1 MSSFSPQNLWGQDSG
16 FLKNHFALLNILI
29 LVMAIFLSGCGGI
42 NTPAKIL
49 SANFII
55 TDWEQNYYEY
65 SEEWRKGTGDGSMF
79 LFDLFETLYL

>member
-1 MSSFSPQNLWGQDSG
+1 
-16 FLKNHFALLNILI
+16 
-29 LVMAIFLSGCGGI
+29 MAIFLSACGGI

-65 SEEWRKGTGDGSMF
+65 FEEWRKGTGDGSML
-79 LFDLFETLYL
+79 LFDLFESLYLQEFQTPFRNALLTHVECL